1 MGRKIIIADDM
12 HPSIVPDLEQAGF
25 QADYYPDITRNELKE
40 EIRKYVGIVIRSKT
54 DLDKELIDLADNLHF
69 IARAGAGTD
78 KIDEAYCIEKGIHIM
93 NAPEGNRDALGE
105 HALGML
111 LSLLNKIHTS
121 DNEIRQYI
129 WDREGNRGTEIKE
142 KVVGI
147 IGFGN
152 MGSAFAQR
160 LSGFEC
166 QVLAYDK
173 YKKAYGN
180 QYVVE
185 TDLNRI
191 FREAD
196 ILSFHVPLTHE
207 TKGAYD
213 YRFFNNF
220 SKSIFVVN
228 TARGPIMPLSDL
240 IKLLDKG
247 KILGAALD
255 VLENE
260 KLKAF
265 STEQKEHFNNLIN
278 RSNVVFT
285 PHVGGWSFESYK
297 RINDTLVQKI
307 ISLYNSK

>member
-1 MGRKIIIADDM
+1 MKRKILIADEM
-12 HPSIVPDLEQAGF
+12 HPSIIPDLKKKGF
-25 QADYYPDITRNELKE
+25 EVDYFPTIGREELRSV
-40 EIRKYVGIVIRSKT
+40 IHQYNGIIIRSKT
-54 DLDKELIDLADNLHF
+54 SMNPEMIDMAPNLRF

-78 KIDEAYCIEKGIHIM
+78 KIDEAYCEERNIVIL

-111 LSLLNKIHTS
+111 LTLVNKIHTA
-121 DNEIRQYI
+121 DNEIRQLI
-129 WDREGNRGTEIKE
+129 WDRESNRGTEIKN

-147 IGFGN
+147 IGYGN

-173 YKKAYGN
+173 YKNSYGD
-180 QYVVE
+180 QYAAE
-185 TDLNRI
+185 SDLNRI
-191 FREAD
+191 FRESD
-196 ILSFHVPLTHE
+196 ILSFHVPLTQE
-207 TKGAYD
+207 TDGFYD
-213 YRFFNNF
+213 YNFFNNF
-220 SKSIFVVN
+220 QKQIIIIN
-228 TARGPIMPLSDL
+228 TARGQILPLSDL
-240 IKLLDKG
+240 IKLLDEG

-260 KLKAF
+260 KLNTLKNMQKAQF
-265 STEQKEHFNNLIN
+265 DNLIKRHN
-278 RSNVVFT
+278 IVIT

-307 ISLYNSK
+307 TSLYNN

>member
-1 MGRKIIIADDM
+1 MKRKILIADEM
-12 HPSIVPDLEQAGF
+12 HPSIIPDLKKKGF
-25 QADYYPDITRNELKE
+25 EVDYFPTIGREELRSV
-40 EIRKYVGIVIRSKT
+40 IHQYNGIIIRSKT
-54 DLDKELIDLADNLHF
+54 SMNPEMIDMAPNLRF

-78 KIDEAYCIEKGIHIM
+78 KIDEAYCEERNIVIL

-111 LSLLNKIHTS
+111 LTLVNKIHTA
-121 DNEIRQYI
+121 DNEIRQLI
-129 WDREGNRGTEIKE
+129 WDRESNRGTEIKN

-147 IGFGN
+147 IGYGN

-173 YKKAYGN
+173 YKNSYGD
-180 QYVVE
+180 QYAAKS
-185 TDLNRI
+185 DLNRI
-191 FREAD
+191 FRESD
-196 ILSFHVPLTHE
+196 ILSFHVPLTQE
-207 TKGAYD
+207 TDGFYD
-213 YRFFNNF
+213 YNFFNNF
-220 SKSIFVVN
+220 QKQIIIIN
-228 TARGPIMPLSDL
+228 TARGQILPLSDL
-240 IKLLDKG
+240 IKLLDEG

-260 KLKAF
+260 KLNTLKNMQKAQF
-265 STEQKEHFNNLIN
+265 DNLIKRHN
-278 RSNVVFT
+278 IVIT

-307 ISLYNSK
+307 TSLYNN